1 MMKSFRFYFPC
12 FLLLVSS
19 FLLSGCDTVTLH
31 ALGSNPIP
39 VLHEPRTEKTDSSEI
54 ALSANLN
61 GSVST
66 TGINIKEYSSIGGH
80 LDVTYRLGN
89 LFSPLFFNGTIF
101 GSYGKLKLTCDESDC
116 NEDFRSLTEE
126 EKFYSNA
133 SIQERIRVG
142 VELMPFFL
150 TIGASAGLHF
160 YQDFLQYEDIR
171 KELKRTN
178 YVSGNY
184 SYDVYPEIRVW
195 VGSRLGPRGKYG
207 TINLEGSYQLDADY
221 YDNIISLS
229 LGYFHPS
236 GWHGGVII
244 HNSMILTAGKSFKF

>member
-1 MMKSFRFYFPC
+1 MKSFRYLFPC
-12 FLLLVSS
+12 FLLITISI
-19 FLLSGCDTVTLH
+19 FLSGCDTVTLH

-39 VLHEPRTEKTDSSEI
+39 VMHEPRTEKTDSSEMV
-54 ALSANLN
+54 LSANLN
-61 GSVST
+61 GSILT

-89 LFSPLFFNGTIF
+89 LFSPLFFNGTVF
-101 GSYGKLKLTCDESDC
+101 GSYGKLKLTCDDSDC
-116 NEDFRSLTEE
+116 NENFRSLTEE
-126 EKFYSNA
+126 EKSYSTA

-160 YQDFLQYEDIR
+160 YQDFLQYEDLR
-171 KELKRTN
+171 KKLKETN
-178 YVSGNY
+178 YVNGNY

-195 VGSRLGPRGKYG
+195 LGSRLGSKGKYG
-207 TINLEGSYQLDADY
+207 TINFEGSYQLYADS
-221 YDNIISLS
+221 YDNILSVS

-244 HNSMILTAGKSFKF
+244 HNSMILTAGKNFKF